1 MALIT
6 GLPNFFN
13 TANPVASDFNN
24 AAKAIATQVGGVY
37 YDESQAAMVAAQGGL
52 NTANFNTY
60 MGFKNQ
66 QKAEP
71 FSLVSVTALMSSLT
85 TPGTDIPMFGPF
97 GFDWILTSV
106 SFQPLLG
113 DIYPIG
119 GQTGGTFDLYI
130 NGAKFGTYHLQSIG
144 GIPGDIGYIQLQI
157 PPVRI
162 GDSLWID
169 AGNLV
174 YATAARTQGADPAPA
189 AITELVSVTIGGKA
203 LHVGV

>member
-6 GLPNFFN
+6 GLPNFF
-13 TANPVASDFNN
+13 TTTSPAASDFNN

-37 YDESQAAMVAAQGGL
+37 YDESQVAIVTSPGNL
-52 NTANFNTY
+52 NTANLNTY
-60 MGFKNQ
+60 VGFKNQ

-71 FSLVSVTALMSSLT
+71 FSLVSVTALMPSLF

-97 GFDWILTSV
+97 GFDWIVTSI

-144 GIPGDIGYIQLQI
+144 GMIGDIGYVRLQI
-157 PPVRI
+157 PPIRI

-169 AGNLV
+169 SGNLV

-189 AITELVSVTIGGKA
+189 AITELVSITVAGKA